1 MKYHAF
7 KVKSKKDGYEM
18 KSVKG
23 KILLGMVATIVIGML
38 VVGIVSIVLS
48 LQSSNSL
55 LKTAMQGTAEIAAGR
70 VQYEL
75 TSYIQIATAAG
86 QNQVL
91 GSDEFPLDEKEE
103 FINQLAT
110 NNNMTR
116 GNLLDLDGNSYF
128 DGNNYSDR
136 EYFQRAVAGE
146 SFVST
151 PTISKVTG
159 ELSILV
165 AAPVY
170 RDGDGRNDIVG
181 VVYFVP
187 EETFLNDI
195 MSSIHVSENS
205 SAFMMDKTGTTIADV
220 TMDTVATQNVEE
232 EAKTDSSMEQLAL
245 YSAEMR
251 EGKSGVGE
259 YTLGGTTKLFA
270 YAPVNNTDGW
280 SLGISVPKTDFMGAV
295 YRAAIIIGILIV
307 VLVLIGVF
315 VAIRTA
321 TSIGKPIQLCADRI
335 HKLSEGDLSSPVPE
349 IKTKDETGRLAQ
361 QTVIIVKNLQDLIGD
376 IGYLLGEMAR
386 GNFNVRSRDYNYYI
400 GDYEQ
405 LLLHMRNINK
415 ELSNTMAQI
424 NTASAQVSAGAEQ
437 VSSGAQSLAQGA
449 TEQASAVEE
458 LSATINDISTD
469 SQRTAQLALQAKTA
483 ADNAGEE
490 LQTSSEYIATL
501 GNAMSN
507 ISESSQ
513 EISKIISTIENIA
526 FQTNILALNA
536 AVEAARAG
544 TAGKGFAVVADEVRN
559 LAHKSDQAAKATKD
573 LIEKSIN
580 AVNEG
585 VDMMQKVSE
594 AVGSVM
600 ESAGVAVSGMDE
612 VADAVQR
619 ETDSIV
625 QITQGIDQISSV
637 VQTNSATAEES
648 AAASEELSG
657 QSEMLKNLIAG
668 FQLRQE

>member
-1 MKYHAF
+1 
-7 KVKSKKDGYEM
+7 M

-23 KILLGMVATIVIGML
+23 KILLGMVATIVIGM
-38 VVGIVSIVLS
+38 VVIGVVSIAMS
-48 LQSSNSL
+48 LRSSNSL
-55 LKTAMQGTAEIAAGR
+55 LQTAMQGTAEITASR
-70 VQYEL
+70 VEYEL
-75 TSYIQIATAAG
+75 RSYIQIASTAG
-86 QNQVL
+86 QSDVL
-91 GSDEFPLDEKEE
+91 SNPDVALTEKEAY
-103 FINQLAT
+103 INQMAQ
-110 NNNMTR
+110 NYNMTR
-116 GNLLDLDGNSYF
+116 GNLLDLQGNSYF

-136 EYFQRAVAGE
+136 EYFQRAKEGE

-151 PTISKVTG
+151 PTLSKVTG

-170 RDGDGRNDIVG
+170 QDGDTSKPIIG

-187 EETFLNDI
+187 QETFLNDI

-205 SAFMMDKTGTTIADV
+205 EAFMLDKDGVTIADI
-220 TMDTVATQNVEE
+220 TMDTIGVQNIEE
-232 EAKTDSSMEQLAL
+232 LAKTDSTWSELAV
-245 YSAEMR
+245 YAADMR
-251 EGKSGVGE
+251 AGNSGVGQ
-259 YTLGGTTKLFA
+259 YKATGAKKLIA

-280 SLGISVPKTDFMGAV
+280 SLAIESPVSDFMGTV
-295 YRAAIIIGILIV
+295 YISAIIIGVLIV
-307 VLVLIGVF
+307 IILLIGVAI
-315 VAIRTA
+315 AIRLA
-321 TSIGKPIQLCADRI
+321 TSIGRPIQLCAERI
-335 HKLSEGDLSSPVPE
+335 HKLSEGDLSSPVPQ
-349 IKTKDETGRLAQ
+349 INSKDETGRLAE
-361 QTVIIVKNLQDLIGD
+361 QTDRIVENLQNLIGD

-405 LLLHMRNINK
+405 LLRHVRGINK
-415 ELSNTMAQI
+415 QLSDTMAQI
-424 NTASAQVSAGAEQ
+424 NTASVQVSAGAEQ

-449 TEQASAVEE
+449 TEQASAVQE

-469 SQRTAQLALQAKTA
+469 SRRTAELAMQAKNA
-483 ADNAGEE
+483 ADNAGAE
-490 LQTSSEYIATL
+490 LQASSEYIATL

-544 TAGKGFAVVADEVRN
+544 AAGKGFAVVADEVRN

-573 LIEKSIN
+573 LIEKSID

-585 VDMMQKVSE
+585 VNMMQKVND

-657 QSEMLKNLIAG
+657 QSEMLKSLISS
-668 FQLRQE
+668 FQLRQD

>member
-1 MKYHAF
+1 
-7 KVKSKKDGYEM
+7 M

-23 KILLGMVATIVIGML
+23 KILLGMVATIVIGM
-38 VVGIVSIVLS
+38 VVIGVVSIAMS
-48 LQSSNSL
+48 LRSSNSL
-55 LKTAMQGTAEIAAGR
+55 LQTAMQGTAEITASR
-70 VQYEL
+70 VEYEL
-75 TSYIQIATAAG
+75 RSYIQIASTAG
-86 QNQVL
+86 QSDVL
-91 GSDEFPLDEKEE
+91 SNPDVALTEKEAY
-103 FINQLAT
+103 INQMAQ
-110 NNNMTR
+110 NYNMTR
-116 GNLLDLDGNSYF
+116 GNLLDLQGNSYF

-136 EYFQRAVAGE
+136 EYFQRAKEGE

-151 PTISKVTG
+151 PTLSKVTG

-170 RDGDGRNDIVG
+170 QDGDTSKPIIG

-187 EETFLNDI
+187 QETFLNDI

-205 SAFMMDKTGTTIADV
+205 EAFMLDKDGVTIADI
-220 TMDTVATQNVEE
+220 TMDTIGVQNIEE
-232 EAKTDSSMEQLAL
+232 LAKTDSTWSELAV
-245 YSAEMR
+245 YAADMR
-251 EGKSGVGE
+251 AGNSGVGQ
-259 YTLGGTTKLFA
+259 YKATGAKKLIA

-280 SLGISVPKTDFMGAV
+280 SLAIESPVSDFMGTV
-295 YRAAIIIGILIV
+295 YISAIIIGVLIV
-307 VLVLIGVF
+307 IILLIGVAI
-315 VAIRTA
+315 AIRLA
-321 TSIGKPIQLCADRI
+321 TSIGRPIQLCAERI
-335 HKLSEGDLSSPVPE
+335 HKLSEGDLSSPVPQ
-349 IKTKDETGRLAQ
+349 INSKDETGRLAE
-361 QTVIIVKNLQDLIGD
+361 QTDRIVENLQNLIGD

-405 LLLHMRNINK
+405 LLRHVRGINK
-415 ELSNTMAQI
+415 QLSDTMAQI
-424 NTASAQVSAGAEQ
+424 NTASVQVSAGAEQ

-449 TEQASAVEE
+449 TEQASAVQE

-469 SQRTAQLALQAKTA
+469 SQRTAELAMRAKNA
-483 ADNAGEE
+483 ADNAGAE
-490 LQTSSEYIATL
+490 LQASSEYIATL

-544 TAGKGFAVVADEVRN
+544 AAGKGFAVVADEVRN

-573 LIEKSIN
+573 LIEKSID

-585 VDMMQKVSE
+585 VNMMQKVND

-657 QSEMLKNLIAG
+657 QSEMLKSLISS
-668 FQLRQE
+668 FQLRQD

>member
-1 MKYHAF
+1 
-7 KVKSKKDGYEM
+7 M

-23 KILLGMVATIVIGML
+23 KILLGMVATIVIGM
-38 VVGIVSIVLS
+38 VVIGVVSIAMS
-48 LQSSNSL
+48 LRSSNSL
-55 LKTAMQGTAEIAAGR
+55 LQTAMQGTAEITASR
-70 VQYEL
+70 VEYEL
-75 TSYIQIATAAG
+75 RSYIQIASTAG
-86 QNQVL
+86 QSDVL
-91 GSDEFPLDEKEE
+91 SNPDVALTEKEAY
-103 FINQLAT
+103 INQMAQ
-110 NNNMTR
+110 NYNMTR
-116 GNLLDLDGNSYF
+116 GNLLDLQGNSYF

-136 EYFQRAVAGE
+136 EYFQRAKEGE

-151 PTISKVTG
+151 PTLSKVTG

-170 RDGDGRNDIVG
+170 QDGDTSKPIIG

-187 EETFLNDI
+187 QETFLNDI

-205 SAFMMDKTGTTIADV
+205 EAFMLDKDGVTIADI
-220 TMDTVATQNVEE
+220 TMDTIGVQNIEE
-232 EAKTDSSMEQLAL
+232 LAKTDSTWSELAV
-245 YSAEMR
+245 YAADMR
-251 EGKSGVGE
+251 AGNSGVGQ
-259 YTLGGTTKLFA
+259 YKATGAKKLIA

-280 SLGISVPKTDFMGAV
+280 SLAIESPVSDFMGTV
-295 YRAAIIIGILIV
+295 YISAIIIGVLIV
-307 VLVLIGVF
+307 IILLIGVAI
-315 VAIRTA
+315 AIRLA
-321 TSIGKPIQLCADRI
+321 TSIGRPIQLCAERI
-335 HKLSEGDLSSPVPE
+335 HKLSEGDLSSPVPQ
-349 IKTKDETGRLAQ
+349 INSKDETGRLAE
-361 QTVIIVKNLQDLIGD
+361 QTDRIVENLQNLIGD

-405 LLLHMRNINK
+405 LLRHVRGINK
-415 ELSNTMAQI
+415 QLSDTMAQI
-424 NTASAQVSAGAEQ
+424 NTASVQVSAGAEQ

-449 TEQASAVEE
+449 TEQASAVQE

-469 SQRTAQLALQAKTA
+469 SRRTAELAMQAKNA
-483 ADNAGEE
+483 ADNAGAE
-490 LQTSSEYIATL
+490 LQASSEYIATL

-544 TAGKGFAVVADEVRN
+544 AAGKGFAVVADEVRN

-573 LIEKSIN
+573 LIEKSID

-585 VDMMQKVSE
+585 VNMMQKVND

-657 QSEMLKNLIAG
+657 QSEMLKSLIG
-668 FQLRQE
+668 SFQLRQD

>member
-1 MKYHAF
+1 
-7 KVKSKKDGYEM
+7 M

-38 VVGIVSIVLS
+38 VIGIVSIAMS
-48 LQSSNSL
+48 LQSSNSML
-55 LKTAMQGTAEIAAGR
+55 QTAMEGTAEIAASR
-70 VQYEL
+70 VEYEL
-75 TSYIQIATAAG
+75 RSYIEIASTAG
-86 QNQVL
+86 QNDVL
-91 GSDEFPLDEKEE
+91 SNNDVSVAEKETY
-103 FINQLAT
+103 INKMAKEYNL
-110 NNNMTR
+110 TR
-116 GNLLDLDGNSYF
+116 GNLLDLQGNSYF

-136 EYFQRAVAGE
+136 EYFQRAKNGE
-146 SFVST
+146 SLVST
-151 PTISKVTG
+151 PTVSKVTG
-159 ELSILV
+159 KLSILV
-165 AAPVY
+165 VAPVY
-170 RDGDGRNDIVG
+170 QDGDSSKAIVG

-187 EETFLNDI
+187 QETFLNDI
-195 MSSIHVSENS
+195 MTSIHVSANS
-205 SAFMMDKTGTTIADV
+205 EAFMMDKTGTTIADI
-220 TMDTVATQNVEE
+220 TMDTVGNQNIEE
-232 EAKTDSSMEQLAL
+232 EAKSDSSLEQLAI
-245 YSAEMR
+245 YSADMR
-251 EGKSGVGE
+251 AGNSGVGM
-259 YTLGGTTKLFA
+259 YKISGTTKLFA
-270 YAPVNNTDGW
+270 YAPINNTDGW
-280 SLGISVPKTDFMGAV
+280 SLGVSAPESDFMGEV
-295 YRAAIIIGILIV
+295 YTASIITGILIV
-307 VLVLIGVF
+307 VAVLIGVF
-315 VAIRTA
+315 IALRLA
-321 TSIGKPIQLCADRI
+321 TSIGKPIQLCAERI
-335 HKLSEGDLSSPVPE
+335 RKLSEGDLSSPVPE
-349 IKTKDETGRLAQ
+349 IHSKDETGRLAE
-361 QTVIIVKNLQDLIGD
+361 QTASIVKNLQDLIGD

-386 GNFNVRSRDYNYYI
+386 GNFSVRSRDYTYYI

-405 LLLHMRNINK
+405 LLQHVRGINK
-415 ELSNTMAQI
+415 ELSNTLAQI
-424 NTASAQVSAGAEQ
+424 NTASVQVSAGAEQ

-449 TEQASAVEE
+449 TEQASAVQE
-458 LSATINDISTD
+458 LSATINDISSD

-483 ADNAGEE
+483 ADNTGTE
-490 LQTSSEYIATL
+490 LQASSEYIATL
-501 GNAMSN
+501 GTAMGH

-544 TAGKGFAVVADEVRN
+544 VAGKGFAVVADEVRN

-573 LIEKSIN
+573 LIEKSID

-594 AVGSVM
+594 AVGNVM
-600 ESAGVAVSGMDE
+600 ESASVAVSGMDE

-657 QSEMLKNLIAG
+657 QAEMLKSLIVG

>member
-1 MKYHAF
+1 
-7 KVKSKKDGYEM
+7 M

-38 VVGIVSIVLS
+38 VIGIVSIVMS
-48 LQSSNSL
+48 LQSSNSML
-55 LKTAMQGTAEIAAGR
+55 QTAMQGTAEIAASR
-70 VQYEL
+70 VEYEL
-75 TSYIQIATAAG
+75 RSYIEIASTAG
-86 QNQVL
+86 QSKMLSNNEV
-91 GSDEFPLDEKEE
+91 PAAEKETY
-103 FINQLAT
+103 INQLAK
-110 NNNMTR
+110 NYNMTR
-116 GNLLDLDGNSYF
+116 GNLLDLQGNSYF

-136 EYFQRAVAGE
+136 EYFQRAKNGE

-151 PTISKVTG
+151 PTVSKVTG

-170 RDGDGRNDIVG
+170 QDGDSSKPIIG

-187 EETFLNDI
+187 QKTFLNDI
-195 MSSIHVSENS
+195 MTSIHVSANS
-205 SAFMMDKTGTTIADV
+205 EAFMLDKTGVTIADI
-220 TMDTVATQNVEE
+220 TMDTVGTQNIEE
-232 EAKTDSSMEQLAL
+232 EAKTDPSLEQLAI
-245 YSAEMR
+245 YAADMR
-251 EGKSGVGE
+251 AGNIGVGE
-259 YTLGGTTKLFA
+259 YKLNGTTKLLA
-270 YAPVNNTDGW
+270 YAPIDNTDGW
-280 SLGISVPKTDFMGAV
+280 SLGVAAPETDFMGAI
-295 YRAAIIIGILIV
+295 YTSAIIMGILIV
-307 VLVLIGVF
+307 VIVLIGIF
-315 VAIRTA
+315 IAIRLA
-321 TSIGKPIQLCADRI
+321 TSIGKPIQLCAERI
-335 HKLSEGDLSSPVPE
+335 HKLSEGDLSSPIPV
-349 IKTKDETGRLAQ
+349 INTKDETGRLAE
-361 QTVIIVKNLQDLIGD
+361 QTASIVQNLQNLIGD
-376 IGYLLGEMAR
+376 IGYVLGEMAG

-400 GDYEQ
+400 GDYEK
-405 LLLHMRNINK
+405 LLQHMRGINI
-415 ELSNTMAQI
+415 ELSKTMSQI

-449 TEQASAVEE
+449 TEQASAVQE

-469 SQRTAQLALQAKTA
+469 SQRTAKLALQAKNA
-483 ADNAGEE
+483 ADNAGAE
-490 LQTSSEYIATL
+490 LQASSEYIATL

-544 TAGKGFAVVADEVRN
+544 AAGKGFAVVADEVRN

-573 LIEKSIN
+573 LIEKSIG

-585 VDMMQKVSE
+585 VNMMQKVSE

-600 ESAGVAVSGMDE
+600 ESASVAVSGMDE

-657 QSEMLKNLIAG
+657 QSEMLKSLISG
-668 FQLRQE
+668 FKVRQD

>member
-1 MKYHAF
+1 
-7 KVKSKKDGYEM
+7 M

-38 VVGIVSIVLS
+38 VIGIVSIVMS
-48 LQSSNSL
+48 LQSSNSML
-55 LKTAMQGTAEIAAGR
+55 QTAMQGTAEIAASR
-70 VQYEL
+70 VEYEL
-75 TSYIQIATAAG
+75 RSYIEIASTAG
-86 QNQVL
+86 QSDTLSSEDVSVADKEAYVNQMA
-91 GSDEFPLDEKEE
+91 K
-103 FINQLAT
+103 NY
-110 NNNMTR
+110 NMTR
-116 GNLLDLDGNSYF
+116 GNLLDLQGNSYF

-136 EYFQRAVAGE
+136 EYFQRAKNGE

-151 PTISKVTG
+151 PTVSKVTG

-170 RDGDGRNDIVG
+170 QDGDSSKPIIG

-187 EETFLNDI
+187 QETFLNDI
-195 MSSIHVSENS
+195 MTSIHVSANS
-205 SAFMMDKTGTTIADV
+205 EAFMLDKTGVTIADI
-220 TMDTVATQNVEE
+220 TMDTVGNQNIEE
-232 EAKTDSSMEQLAL
+232 EAKTDPSLEQLAV
-245 YSAEMR
+245 YAADMR
-251 EGKSGVGE
+251 AGNSGVGE
-259 YTLGGTTKLFA
+259 YKLNGTTKLLA
-270 YAPVNNTDGW
+270 YAPIDNTDGW
-280 SLGISVPKTDFMGAV
+280 SLGVAAPETDFMGAV
-295 YRAAIIIGILIV
+295 YTAAIIIGILIV
-307 VLVLIGVF
+307 VIVLIGIF
-315 VAIRTA
+315 IAIRLA
-321 TSIGKPIQLCADRI
+321 TSIGKPIQLCAARI
-335 HKLSEGDLSSPVPE
+335 HKLSEGDLSSPVPV
-349 IKTKDETGRLAQ
+349 IHSKDETGKLAE
-361 QTVIIVKNLQDLIGD
+361 QTASIVQNLQNLIGD
-376 IGYLLGEMAR
+376 IGYVLGEMAG

-400 GDYEQ
+400 GDYEK
-405 LLLHMRNINK
+405 LLQHMRGINI
-415 ELSNTMAQI
+415 ELSKTMAQI

-449 TEQASAVEE
+449 TEQASAVQE

-469 SQRTAQLALQAKTA
+469 SQRTAKLALQAKNA
-483 ADNAGEE
+483 ADNAGAE
-490 LQTSSEYIATL
+490 LQASSEYIATL

-544 TAGKGFAVVADEVRN
+544 AAGKGFAVVADEVRN

-573 LIEKSIN
+573 LIEKSIG

-585 VDMMQKVSE
+585 VNMMQKVSE

-600 ESAGVAVSGMDE
+600 ESASVAVSGMDE

-657 QSEMLKNLIAG
+657 QSEMLKSLISG
-668 FQLRQE
+668 FKVRQD

>member
-1 MKYHAF
+1 
-7 KVKSKKDGYEM
+7 M

-55 LKTAMQGTAEIAAGR
+55 LKTAMQGTADIAAGR

-91 GSDEFPLDEKEE
+91 GSDEVPLDEKEE
-103 FINQLAT
+103 YINQLAT

-151 PTISKVTG
+151 PTLSKVTG

-195 MSSIHVSENS
+195 MTSIHVSENS
-205 SAFMMDKTGTTIADV
+205 EAFMIDKDGMTIADV
-220 TMDTVATQNVEE
+220 TLETVGVRNIEQEANADASLKDLATYM
-232 EAKTDSSMEQLAL
+232 AD
-245 YSAEMR
+245 MR
-251 EGKSGVGE
+251 AGNSGVGQ
-259 YTLGGTTKLFA
+259 YTINGTTKLIA

-280 SLGISVPKTDFMGAV
+280 SVGIVVLESDFMGAV
-295 YRAAIIIGILIV
+295 YTSAIIIGILIV
-307 VLVLIGVF
+307 VVVLIGVAIAIRLA
-315 VAIRTA
+315 VAIGR
-321 TSIGKPIQLCADRI
+321 PIQLCADRI

-386 GNFNVRSRDYNYYI
+386 GNFTVRSRDYNYYI

-594 AVGSVM
+594 AVDSVM

>member
-1 MKYHAF
+1 
-7 KVKSKKDGYEM
+7 M

-23 KILLGMVATIVIGML
+23 KIMLGMIITVVLGML
-38 VVGIVSIVLS
+38 LVGSVSIALS
-48 LQSSNSL
+48 LRSSKSML
-55 LKTAMQGTAEIAAGR
+55 QTAMEGTAEIAAGR
-70 VQYEL
+70 VEYEL
-75 TSYIQIATAAG
+75 LSYIEVASLAG
-86 QNQVL
+86 QSEIL
-91 GSDEFPLDEKEE
+91 SREDATLEEKEAY
-103 FINQLAT
+103 IDQLAK

-116 GNLLDLDGNSYF
+116 GNLLDMQGNSYF

-136 EYFQRAVAGE
+136 EYFLRAKAGE

-151 PTISKVTG
+151 PTVSKVTG
-159 ELSILV
+159 EHSILV

-170 RDGDGRNDIVG
+170 QDGDSTKPIVG

-187 EETFLNDI
+187 VETFLNDI

-205 SAFMMDKTGTTIADV
+205 EAFMIDKTGTTIADI
-220 TMDTVATQNVEE
+220 TMDTVSTQNIEQ
-232 EAKTDSSMEQLAL
+232 EAQADPSLAQLAI
-245 YSAEMR
+245 YVAEMR
-251 EGKSGVGE
+251 AGNSGVGQ
-259 YTLGGTTKLFA
+259 YTINGTTKLLA

-280 SLGISVPKTDFMGAV
+280 SIGVATPEDDFMGAV
-295 YRAAIIIGILIV
+295 YTAAIIIGILIV
-307 VLVLIGVF
+307 VVVLIGIF
-315 VAIRTA
+315 ISIRLAVA
-321 TSIGKPIQLCADRI
+321 IGKPIQQCADRI
-335 HKLSEGDLSSPVPE
+335 HLLSEGDLSSPVPE
-349 IKTKDETGRLAQ
+349 INTKDETRKLAD
-361 QTVIIVKNLQDLIGD
+361 QTRQIVENLQDLIGD
-376 IGYLLGEMAR
+376 MVFQLEEMSS
-386 GNFNVRSRDYNYYI
+386 GNLNVHSKSREFYV
-400 GDYEQ
+400 GDYEM
-405 LLLHMRNINK
+405 LYTYMDKISH

-469 SQRTAQLALQAKTA
+469 SQRTAELAKQAKEA
-483 ADNAGEE
+483 ADNAGAE
-490 LQTSSEYIATL
+490 LTASSEHIATL

-544 TAGKGFAVVADEVRN
+544 AAGKGFAVVADEVRN

-573 LIEKSIN
+573 LIEKSIG

-585 VDMMQKVSE
+585 VSMMQKVSE

-600 ESAGVAVSGMDE
+600 ESAGVAVTGMDE

-657 QSEMLKNLIAG
+657 QSEMLKSLIAG
-668 FQLRQE
+668 FQLRQD

>member
-1 MKYHAF
+1 
-7 KVKSKKDGYEM
+7 M

-23 KILLGMVATIVIGML
+23 KILLGMVATIVIGM
-38 VVGIVSIVLS
+38 VVIGVVSIAMS
-48 LQSSNSL
+48 LRSSNSL
-55 LKTAMQGTAEIAAGR
+55 LQTAMQGTAEITASR
-70 VQYEL
+70 VEYEL
-75 TSYIQIATAAG
+75 RSYIQIASTAG
-86 QNQVL
+86 QSDVL
-91 GSDEFPLDEKEE
+91 SNPDVALTEKEAY
-103 FINQLAT
+103 INQMAQ
-110 NNNMTR
+110 NYNMTR
-116 GNLLDLDGNSYF
+116 GNLLDLQGNSYF

-136 EYFQRAVAGE
+136 EYFQRAKEGE

-151 PTISKVTG
+151 PTLSKVTG

-170 RDGDGRNDIVG
+170 QDGDTSKPIIG

-187 EETFLNDI
+187 QETFLNDI

-205 SAFMMDKTGTTIADV
+205 EAFMLDKDGVTIADI
-220 TMDTVATQNVEE
+220 TMDTIGVQNIEE
-232 EAKTDSSMEQLAL
+232 LAKTDSTWSELAV
-245 YSAEMR
+245 YAADMR
-251 EGKSGVGE
+251 AGNSGVGQ
-259 YTLGGTTKLFA
+259 YKATGAKKLIA

-280 SLGISVPKTDFMGAV
+280 SLAIESPVSDFMGTV
-295 YRAAIIIGILIV
+295 YISAIIIGVLIV
-307 VLVLIGVF
+307 IILLIGVAI
-315 VAIRTA
+315 AIRLA
-321 TSIGKPIQLCADRI
+321 TSIGRPIQLCAERI
-335 HKLSEGDLSSPVPE
+335 HKLSEGDLSSPVPQ
-349 IKTKDETGRLAQ
+349 INSKDETGRLAEQ
-361 QTVIIVKNLQDLIGD
+361 PDRIVENLQNLIGD

-400 GDYEQ
+400 GDYEK
-405 LLLHMRNINK
+405 LLRHVRGINK
-415 ELSNTMAQI
+415 QLSDTMAQI
-424 NTASAQVSAGAEQ
+424 NTASVQVSAGAEQ

-449 TEQASAVEE
+449 TEQASAVQE

-469 SQRTAQLALQAKTA
+469 SRRTAELAMQAKNA
-483 ADNAGEE
+483 ADNAGAE
-490 LQTSSEYIATL
+490 LQASSEYIATL

-544 TAGKGFAVVADEVRN
+544 AAGKGFAVVADEVRN

-573 LIEKSIN
+573 LIEKSID

-585 VDMMQKVSE
+585 VNMMQKVND

-657 QSEMLKNLIAG
+657 QSEMLKSLIG
-668 FQLRQE
+668 SFQLRQD

>member
-1 MKYHAF
+1 
-7 KVKSKKDGYEM
+7 M

-48 LQSSNSL
+48 LQSSNSM

-128 DGNNYSDR
+128 DGNNYADR

-205 SAFMMDKTGTTIADV
+205 EAFMLDKHGVTIADI
-220 TMDTVATQNVEE
+220 TMDTIGVQNIEE
-232 EAKTDSSMEQLAL
+232 LAKTDSTLSELAV
-245 YSAEMR
+245 YAADMR
-251 EGKSGVGE
+251 AGNSGVGQ
-259 YTLGGTTKLFA
+259 YKAATGAKKLIA

-280 SLGISVPKTDFMGAV
+280 SLAIASPVSDFMGAV

-307 VLVLIGVF
+307 VVVLIGVF
-315 VAIRTA
+315 VAIRMA
-321 TSIGKPIQLCADRI
+321 TSIGRPIQLCADRI

-349 IKTKDETGRLAQ
+349 IKTKDEAGRLAQ

-386 GNFNVRSRDYNYYI
+386 GNFNVRSRDYNYYV

-405 LLLHMRNINK
+405 LLLHMRHINK
-415 ELSNTMAQI
+415 ELSNTLAQI

-458 LSATINDISTD
+458 LSATINDISMD
-469 SQRTAQLALQAKTA
+469 SQKTAKLALQSKEA
-483 ADNAGEE
+483 ADHAGAE
-490 LQTSSEYIATL
+490 LTASNEYIATL
-501 GNAMSN
+501 GNAMNN
-507 ISESSQ
+507 ISDSSQ
-513 EISKIISTIENIA
+513 EISKIIATIENIA

-544 TAGKGFAVVADEVRN
+544 AAGKGFAVVADEVRN

-580 AVNEG
+580 AVNDG
-585 VDMMQKVSE
+585 VNMMQKVSD
-594 AVGSVM
+594 AVASVM
-600 ESAGVAVSGMDE
+600 EAASVAVSGMDE

-619 ETDSIV
+619 ETESIV

-657 QSEMLKNLIAG
+657 QSEMLKSLIGG
-668 FQLRQE
+668 FQLRQD

>member
-1 MKYHAF
+1 
-7 KVKSKKDGYEM
+7 M

-23 KILLGMVATIVIGML
+23 KILLGMVVTIVIGM
-38 VVGIVSIVLS
+38 VVIGVVSIAMS
-48 LQSSNSL
+48 LRSSNSL
-55 LKTAMQGTAEIAAGR
+55 LQTAMQGTAEITASR
-70 VQYEL
+70 VEYEL
-75 TSYIQIATAAG
+75 RSYIEIASTAG
-86 QNQVL
+86 QSDVL
-91 GSDEFPLDEKEE
+91 SNPDVALTEKEAY
-103 FINQLAT
+103 INQMAQ
-110 NNNMTR
+110 NYNMTR
-116 GNLLDLDGNSYF
+116 GNLLDLQGNSYF

-136 EYFQRAVAGE
+136 EYFQRAKEGE

-151 PTISKVTG
+151 PTLSKVTG

-170 RDGDGRNDIVG
+170 QDGDTSKPIIG

-187 EETFLNDI
+187 QETFLNDI

-205 SAFMMDKTGTTIADV
+205 EAFMLDKDGVTIADI
-220 TMDTVATQNVEE
+220 TMDTIGVQNIEE
-232 EAKTDSSMEQLAL
+232 LAKTDSTWSELSVYA
-245 YSAEMR
+245 ADMR
-251 EGKSGVGE
+251 AGNSGVGQ
-259 YTLGGTTKLFA
+259 YKATGAKKLIA

-280 SLGISVPKTDFMGAV
+280 SLAIASPVSDFMGTV
-295 YRAAIIIGILIV
+295 YISAIIIGVLIV
-307 VLVLIGVF
+307 IILLIGVAI
-315 VAIRTA
+315 AIRLA
-321 TSIGKPIQLCADRI
+321 TSIGRPIQLCAERI
-335 HKLSEGDLSSPVPE
+335 HKLSEGDLSSPVPQ
-349 IKTKDETGRLAQ
+349 INSQDETGRLAE
-361 QTVIIVKNLQDLIGD
+361 QTGRIVENLQNLIGD

-405 LLLHMRNINK
+405 LLRHVRGINK
-415 ELSNTMAQI
+415 QLSDTMAQI
-424 NTASAQVSAGAEQ
+424 NTAFVQVSAGAEQ

-449 TEQASAVEE
+449 TEQASAVQE

-469 SQRTAQLALQAKTA
+469 SQRTAELAMQAKNA
-483 ADNAGEE
+483 ADNAGAE
-490 LQTSSEYIATL
+490 LQASSEYIATL

-544 TAGKGFAVVADEVRN
+544 AAGKGFAVVADEVRN

-573 LIEKSIN
+573 LIEKSID

-585 VDMMQKVSE
+585 VNMMQKVND

-657 QSEMLKNLIAG
+657 QSEMLKSLISS
-668 FQLRQE
+668 FQLRQD

>member
-1 MKYHAF
+1 
-7 KVKSKKDGYEM
+7 M

-38 VVGIVSIVLS
+38 TIGIVSIAMS
-48 LQSSNSL
+48 LQSSNSML
-55 LKTAMQGTAEIAAGR
+55 QTAIEGTAEIAASR
-70 VQYEL
+70 VEYEL
-75 TSYIQIATAAG
+75 RSFIEIASTAG
-86 QNQVL
+86 QNDVL
-91 GSDEFPLDEKEE
+91 SKNDVSVAEKETY
-103 FINQLAT
+103 INKMAKEY
-110 NNNMTR
+110 NMTR
-116 GNLLDLDGNSYF
+116 GNLLDLQGNSYF

-136 EYFQRAVAGE
+136 EYFQRAKNGE
-146 SFVST
+146 SLVST
-151 PTISKVTG
+151 PTVSKVTG
-159 ELSILV
+159 KLSILV

-170 RDGDGRNDIVG
+170 QDGDSSKPIVG

-187 EETFLNDI
+187 QETFLNDI
-195 MSSIHVSENS
+195 MTSVHVSANS
-205 SAFMMDKTGTTIADV
+205 EAFMMDKTGTTIADI
-220 TMDTVATQNVEE
+220 TMDTVGNQNIEE
-232 EAKTDSSMEQLAL
+232 EAKSDPSLEQLAI
-245 YSAEMR
+245 YSADMR
-251 EGKSGVGE
+251 AGNNGVGM
-259 YTLGGTTKLFA
+259 YKISGTTKLFA

-280 SLGISVPKTDFMGAV
+280 SLGITAPETDFMGVVHTAS
-295 YRAAIIIGILIV
+295 IIIGILIV
-307 VLVLIGVF
+307 VVVLIGVF
-315 VAIRTA
+315 IAIRLA
-321 TSIGKPIQLCADRI
+321 TSIGKPIQLCVERI
-335 HKLSEGDLSSPVPE
+335 RKLSEGDLSSPVPE
-349 IKTKDETGRLAQ
+349 IHSKDETGRLAE
-361 QTVIIVKNLQDLIGD
+361 QTANIVKNLQDLIGD

-405 LLLHMRNINK
+405 LLQHVRGINK
-415 ELSNTMAQI
+415 ELSNTLAQI
-424 NTASAQVSAGAEQ
+424 NTASVQVSAGAEQ

-449 TEQASAVEE
+449 TEQASAVQE
-458 LSATINDISTD
+458 LSATINDISSD

-483 ADNAGEE
+483 ADNTGAE
-490 LQTSSEYIATL
+490 LHASSEYIATL
-501 GNAMSN
+501 GTAMGN

-544 TAGKGFAVVADEVRN
+544 AAGKGFAVVADEVRN

-573 LIEKSIN
+573 LIEKSID

-585 VDMMQKVSE
+585 VNMMQKVNE
-594 AVGSVM
+594 VVGSVM
-600 ESAGVAVSGMDE
+600 ESASVAVSGMDE

-657 QSEMLKNLIAG
+657 QSEMLKSLIGG
-668 FQLRQE
+668 FQLQQE

>member
-1 MKYHAF
+1 
-7 KVKSKKDGYEM
+7 M

-23 KILLGMVATIVIGML
+23 KILLGMVATIVIGMV
-38 VVGIVSIVLS
+38 VVGIVSIAMNLRS
-48 LQSSNSL
+48 SHSILQS
-55 LKTAMQGTAEIAAGR
+55 AMQGTAEIAAAR
-70 VQYEL
+70 VEYEL
-75 TSYIQIATAAG
+75 RSYIEIASTAG
-86 QNQVL
+86 Q
-91 GSDEFPLDEKEE
+91 SDILTNDNVSVEEKEAY
-103 FINQLAT
+103 INQMAT
-110 NNNMTR
+110 NYNMTR
-116 GNLLDLDGNSYF
+116 GNLLDMQGNSYF

-136 EYFQRAVAGE
+136 EYFQKAKSGE

-151 PTISKVTG
+151 PTLSKVTG

-170 RDGDGRNDIVG
+170 QDGDSTKPIVG

-195 MSSIHVSENS
+195 MTSIHVSENS
-205 SAFMMDKTGTTIADV
+205 EAFMIDKDGMTIADV
-220 TMDTVATQNVEE
+220 TLETVGVRNIEQ
-232 EAKTDSSMEQLAL
+232 EANADASLKELAA
-245 YSAEMR
+245 YMADMR
-251 EGKSGVGE
+251 AGNSGVGQ
-259 YTLGGTTKLFA
+259 YSINGATKLLA

-280 SLGISVPKTDFMGAV
+280 SIGVVVQESDFMGAV
-295 YRAAIIIGILIV
+295 YTAAIIIGILIV
-307 VLVLIGVF
+307 IVVLVGVF
-315 VAIRTA
+315 VAIRMA
-321 TSIGKPIQLCADRI
+321 TSIGTPIQLCAERI
-335 HKLSEGDLSSPVPE
+335 HQLSEGDLSSPVPE
-349 IKTKDETGRLAQ
+349 IHSKDETGRLAE
-361 QTVIIVKNLQDLIGD
+361 QTATIVQNLQDLIGD

-405 LLLHMRNINK
+405 LLLHVRGINK
-415 ELSNTMAQI
+415 ELSDTLSQI

-449 TEQASAVEE
+449 TEQASAVQE

-490 LQTSSEYIATL
+490 LQASSEYIATL

-544 TAGKGFAVVADEVRN
+544 AAGKGFAVVADEVRN

-573 LIEKSIN
+573 LIEKSIS
-580 AVNEG
+580 AVNDG
-585 VDMMQKVSE
+585 VEMMQKVSE

-600 ESAGVAVSGMDE
+600 DSAGVAVSGMDE
-612 VADAVQR
+612 VAEAIQR

-657 QSEMLKNLIAG
+657 QSEMLKSLIGG
-668 FQLRQE
+668 FTLRQD

>member
-1 MKYHAF
+1 
-7 KVKSKKDGYEM
+7 M

-23 KILLGMVATIVIGML
+23 KILLGMAATIVIGM
-38 VVGIVSIVLS
+38 VVIGVVSIAMNLR
-48 LQSSNSL
+48 SSNSML
-55 LKTAMQGTAEIAAGR
+55 QTAMQGTAEITASR
-70 VQYEL
+70 VEYEL
-75 TSYIQIATAAG
+75 RSYIEIASTAG
-86 QNQVL
+86 QSEVL
-91 GSDEFPLDEKEE
+91 SNPDVALTEKEAY
-103 FINQLAT
+103 INQMAQ
-110 NNNMTR
+110 NFYMTR
-116 GNLLDLDGNSYF
+116 GNLLDLQGNSYF

-136 EYFQRAVAGE
+136 EYFQRAKEGE

-151 PTISKVTG
+151 PTLSKVTG
-159 ELSILV
+159 ELSILI

-170 RDGDGRNDIVG
+170 QDGDTSKPIIG

-187 EETFLNDI
+187 QETFLNDI

-205 SAFMMDKTGTTIADV
+205 EAFMLDKNGITIADV
-220 TMDTVATQNVEE
+220 TMDTIGVQNIEE
-232 EAKTDSSMEQLAL
+232 LAKTDSSWSELAV
-245 YSAEMR
+245 YAADMR
-251 EGKSGVGE
+251 AGNSGVGE
-259 YTLGGTTKLFA
+259 YKASGAKKLLA
-270 YAPVNNTDGW
+270 YAPINNTDGW
-280 SLGISVPKTDFMGAV
+280 SLAIASPVSDFMGTV
-295 YRAAIIIGILIV
+295 YISAIIIGVLIV
-307 VLVLIGVF
+307 IILLIGVAI
-315 VAIRTA
+315 AIRLA
-321 TSIGKPIQLCADRI
+321 TSIGRPIQLCAERI
-335 HKLSEGDLSSPVPE
+335 HKLSEGDLSSPVPQ
-349 IKTKDETGRLAQ
+349 INSKDETGRLAE
-361 QTVIIVKNLQDLIGD
+361 QTDRIVENLQNLIGD
-376 IGYLLGEMAR
+376 IGYVLGEMAR

-405 LLLHMRNINK
+405 LLLHVRGINK
-415 ELSNTMAQI
+415 QLSDTLAQI
-424 NTASAQVSAGAEQ
+424 NTASVQVSAGAEQ
-437 VSSGAQSLAQGA
+437 VSSGAQSFAQGA
-449 TEQASAVEE
+449 TEQASAVQE
-458 LSATINDISTD
+458 LSATINDISAD
-469 SQRTAQLALQAKTA
+469 SQRTAELALQAKNA
-483 ADNAGEE
+483 ADNAGAE
-490 LQTSSEYIATL
+490 LQASSEHIATL

-544 TAGKGFAVVADEVRN
+544 AAGKGFAVVADEVRN

-573 LIEKSIN
+573 LIEKSID

-585 VDMMQKVSE
+585 VNMMQKVND

-657 QSEMLKNLIAG
+657 QSEMLKSLISS
-668 FQLRQE
+668 FQLRQD

>member
-1 MKYHAF
+1 
-7 KVKSKKDGYEM
+7 M

-23 KILLGMVATIVIGML
+23 KILLGMVVTIVIGM
-38 VVGIVSIVLS
+38 VVIGVVSIAMS
-48 LQSSNSL
+48 LRSSNSL
-55 LKTAMQGTAEIAAGR
+55 LQTAMQGTAEITASR
-70 VQYEL
+70 VEYEL
-75 TSYIQIATAAG
+75 RSYIEIASTAG
-86 QNQVL
+86 QSDVL
-91 GSDEFPLDEKEE
+91 SNPDVALTEKEAY
-103 FINQLAT
+103 INQMAQ
-110 NNNMTR
+110 NYNMTR
-116 GNLLDLDGNSYF
+116 GNLLDLQGNSYF

-136 EYFQRAVAGE
+136 EYFQRAKEGE

-151 PTISKVTG
+151 PTLSKVTG

-170 RDGDGRNDIVG
+170 QDGDTSKPIIG

-187 EETFLNDI
+187 QETFLNDI

-205 SAFMMDKTGTTIADV
+205 EAFMLDKDGVTIADI
-220 TMDTVATQNVEE
+220 TMDTIGVQNIEE
-232 EAKTDSSMEQLAL
+232 LAKTDSTWSELAV
-245 YSAEMR
+245 YAADMR
-251 EGKSGVGE
+251 AGNSGVGQ
-259 YTLGGTTKLFA
+259 YKATGAKKLIA

-280 SLGISVPKTDFMGAV
+280 SLAIASPVSDFMGTV
-295 YRAAIIIGILIV
+295 YVSAIIIGILIV
-307 VLVLIGVF
+307 IILLIGV
-315 VAIRTA
+315 VIAIRLA
-321 TSIGKPIQLCADRI
+321 TSIGKPIQLCAERI
-335 HKLSEGDLSSPVPE
+335 HKLSEGDLSSPVPQ
-349 IKTKDETGRLAQ
+349 INSQDETGRLAE
-361 QTVIIVKNLQDLIGD
+361 QTGRIVENLQNLIGD
-376 IGYLLGEMAR
+376 IGYLLDEMAR

-405 LLLHMRNINK
+405 LLRHVRGINK
-415 ELSNTMAQI
+415 QLSDTMAQI
-424 NTASAQVSAGAEQ
+424 NTASVQVSAGAEQ

-449 TEQASAVEE
+449 TEQASAVQE

-469 SQRTAQLALQAKTA
+469 SRRTAELAMQAKNAADHAGAELQA
-483 ADNAGEE
+483 
-490 LQTSSEYIATL
+490 SSEYIATL

-544 TAGKGFAVVADEVRN
+544 AAGKGFAVVADEVRN

-573 LIEKSIN
+573 LIEKSID

-585 VDMMQKVSE
+585 VNMMQKVND

-657 QSEMLKNLIAG
+657 QSEMLKSLISS
-668 FQLRQE
+668 FQLRQD

>member
-1 MKYHAF
+1 
-7 KVKSKKDGYEM
+7 M

-38 VVGIVSIVLS
+38 VIGIVSIAMS
-48 LQSSNSL
+48 LQSSNSML
-55 LKTAMQGTAEIAAGR
+55 QTAMQGTAEIAASR
-70 VQYEL
+70 VEYEL
-75 TSYIQIATAAG
+75 VSYTEIATAAG

-91 GSDEFPLDEKEE
+91 GSDAIPLDEKKEY
-103 FINQLAT
+103 INQLAT

-116 GNLLDLDGNSYF
+116 GNLLDLQGNSYF
-128 DGNNYSDR
+128 DGNNYADR
-136 EYFQRAVAGE
+136 EYFQRAKNGE

-170 RDGDGRNDIVG
+170 RDGDGRKDIIG

-187 EETFLNDI
+187 EETLLNDI
-195 MSSIHVSENS
+195 MTSIHVSANS
-205 SAFMMDKTGTTIADV
+205 EAFMLDKTGTTIADI
-220 TMDTVATQNVEE
+220 TMDTVGNQNIEE
-232 EAKTDSSMEQLAL
+232 EAKSDSSLEQLTIYA
-245 YSAEMR
+245 ADMR
-251 EGKSGVGE
+251 AGNSGVGE
-259 YTLGGTTKLFA
+259 YKLNGTTMLLA
-270 YAPVNNTDGW
+270 YAPINNTDGW
-280 SLGISVPKTDFMGAV
+280 SLGVAAPETDFTGAV
-295 YRAAIIIGILIV
+295 DTAAIIIGILIV
-307 VLVLIGVF
+307 VVVLIGVF
-315 VAIRTA
+315 IAIRLA
-321 TSIGKPIQLCADRI
+321 TSIGKPIQMCVERI

-349 IKTKDETGRLAQ
+349 IHSKDETGRLAE
-361 QTVIIVKNLQDLIGD
+361 QTASIVKNLQDLIGD

-405 LLLHMRNINK
+405 LLQHVRGINK
-415 ELSNTMAQI
+415 GLSNTLAQI
-424 NTASAQVSAGAEQ
+424 NTASVQVSAGAEQ

-449 TEQASAVEE
+449 TEQASAVQE
-458 LSATINDISTD
+458 LSATINDISSD
-469 SQRTAQLALQAKTA
+469 SQRTAQLALQAKSA
-483 ADNAGEE
+483 ADNAGAE
-490 LQTSSEYIATL
+490 LQAGSEYIATL
-501 GNAMSN
+501 GTAMGN

-544 TAGKGFAVVADEVRN
+544 AAGKGFAVVADEVRN

-573 LIEKSIN
+573 LIEKSID

-585 VDMMQKVSE
+585 VNMMQKVSE
-594 AVGSVM
+594 AVGNVM
-600 ESAGVAVSGMDE
+600 ESASVAVSGMDE

-657 QSEMLKNLIAG
+657 QSEMLKSLIGG

>member
-1 MKYHAF
+1 
-7 KVKSKKDGYEM
+7 M

-23 KILLGMVATIVIGML
+23 KILLGMIATIVIGML
-38 VVGIVSIVLS
+38 AIGIVSITMNM
-48 LQSSNSL
+48 QSSNSML
-55 LKTAMQGTAEIAAGR
+55 QTAMEGTAETAASR
-70 VQYEL
+70 VEYEL
-75 TSYIQIATAAG
+75 RSFIEIASTAG
-86 QNQVL
+86 QNNVL
-91 GSDEFPLDEKEE
+91 SNNDVSVAEKETY
-103 FINQLAT
+103 INKVAKEYNL
-110 NNNMTR
+110 TR
-116 GNLLDLDGNSYF
+116 GNLLDLQGNSYF

-136 EYFQRAVAGE
+136 EYFQRAKNGE
-146 SFVST
+146 SLVST
-151 PTISKVTG
+151 PTVSKVTG
-159 ELSILV
+159 KLSILV

-170 RDGDGRNDIVG
+170 QDGDSSKPIVG

-195 MSSIHVSENS
+195 MTSIHVSANS
-205 SAFMMDKTGTTIADV
+205 EAFMMDKTGTTIADL
-220 TMDTVATQNVEE
+220 TMDTVGNQNIEE
-232 EAKTDSSMEQLAL
+232 EAKSDPSLEQLAI
-245 YSAEMR
+245 YSADMR
-251 EGKSGVGE
+251 AGNSGVG
-259 YTLGGTTKLFA
+259 
-270 YAPVNNTDGW
+270 
-280 SLGISVPKTDFMGAV
+280 
-295 YRAAIIIGILIV
+295 IIAILIV
-307 VLVLIGVF
+307 VVVLISVF
-315 VAIRTA
+315 IALRLA
-321 TSIGKPIQLCADRI
+321 TSIGKPIQLCVERI
-335 HKLSEGDLSSPVPE
+335 RKLSEGDLSSPVPE
-349 IKTKDETGRLAQ
+349 IHSKDETGRLAE
-361 QTVIIVKNLQDLIGD
+361 QTASIVKNLQDLIGD

-386 GNFNVRSRDYNYYI
+386 GNFSVRSRDYTYYI

-405 LLLHMRNINK
+405 LLQHVRGINK
-415 ELSNTMAQI
+415 ELSNTLAQI
-424 NTASAQVSAGAEQ
+424 NTASVQVSAGAEQ

-449 TEQASAVEE
+449 TEQASAVQE
-458 LSATINDISTD
+458 LSATINDISSD

-483 ADNAGEE
+483 ADNTGTE
-490 LQTSSEYIATL
+490 LQASSEYIATL
-501 GNAMSN
+501 GTAMGH

-544 TAGKGFAVVADEVRN
+544 VAGKGFAVVADEVRN

-573 LIEKSIN
+573 LIEKSID

-600 ESAGVAVSGMDE
+600 ESASVAVSGMDE

-657 QSEMLKNLIAG
+657 QAEMLKSLIVG

>member
-1 MKYHAF
+1 
-7 KVKSKKDGYEM
+7 M

-38 VVGIVSIVLS
+38 VIGIVSIVMS
-48 LQSSNSL
+48 LQSSNSML
-55 LKTAMQGTAEIAAGR
+55 QTAMQGTAENAASR
-70 VQYEL
+70 VEYEL
-75 TSYIQIATAAG
+75 RSYIEIASTAG
-86 QNQVL
+86 QSDTLSSEDVSVADKEAYVNQMA
-91 GSDEFPLDEKEE
+91 K
-103 FINQLAT
+103 NY
-110 NNNMTR
+110 NMTR
-116 GNLLDLDGNSYF
+116 GNLLDLQGNSYF

-136 EYFQRAVAGE
+136 EYFQRAKNGE

-151 PTISKVTG
+151 PTVSKVTG

-170 RDGDGRNDIVG
+170 QDGDSSKPIIG

-187 EETFLNDI
+187 QETFLNDI
-195 MSSIHVSENS
+195 MTSIHVSANS
-205 SAFMMDKTGTTIADV
+205 EAFMLDKTGITIADI
-220 TMDTVATQNVEE
+220 TMDTVGNQNIEE
-232 EAKTDSSMEQLAL
+232 EAKTDPSLEQLAV
-245 YSAEMR
+245 YSADMR
-251 EGKSGVGE
+251 AGNSGVGE
-259 YTLGGTTKLFA
+259 YKLNGTTKLLA
-270 YAPVNNTDGW
+270 YAPIDNTDGW
-280 SLGISVPKTDFMGAV
+280 SLGVAAPETDFMGAV
-295 YRAAIIIGILIV
+295 YTAAIIIGILIV
-307 VLVLIGVF
+307 VIVLIGIF
-315 VAIRTA
+315 IAIRLA
-321 TSIGKPIQLCADRI
+321 TSIGKPIQLCAARI
-335 HKLSEGDLSSPVPE
+335 HKLSEGDLSSPVPV
-349 IKTKDETGRLAQ
+349 IHSKDETGKLAE
-361 QTVIIVKNLQDLIGD
+361 QTASIVQNLQNLIGD
-376 IGYLLGEMAR
+376 IGYVLGEMAG

-400 GDYEQ
+400 GDYEK
-405 LLLHMRNINK
+405 LLQHMRGINI
-415 ELSNTMAQI
+415 ELSKTMAQI

-449 TEQASAVEE
+449 TEQASAVQE

-469 SQRTAQLALQAKTA
+469 SQRTAKLALQAKNA
-483 ADNAGEE
+483 ADNAGAE
-490 LQTSSEYIATL
+490 LQASSEYIATL

-544 TAGKGFAVVADEVRN
+544 AAGKGFAVVADEVRN

-573 LIEKSIN
+573 LIEKSIG

-585 VDMMQKVSE
+585 VNMMQKVSE

-600 ESAGVAVSGMDE
+600 ESASVAVSGMDE

-657 QSEMLKNLIAG
+657 QSEMLKSLISG
-668 FQLRQE
+668 FKVRQD

>member
-1 MKYHAF
+1 
-7 KVKSKKDGYEM
+7 M

-23 KILLGMVATIVIGML
+23 KILLGMVATIVIGM
-38 VVGIVSIVLS
+38 VVIGVVSIAMS
-48 LQSSNSL
+48 LRSSNSL
-55 LKTAMQGTAEIAAGR
+55 LQTAMQGTAEITASR
-70 VQYEL
+70 VEYEL
-75 TSYIQIATAAG
+75 RSYIEIASTAG
-86 QNQVL
+86 QSDVL
-91 GSDEFPLDEKEE
+91 SNPDVALTEKEAY
-103 FINQLAT
+103 INQMAQ
-110 NNNMTR
+110 NYNMTR
-116 GNLLDLDGNSYF
+116 GNLLDLQGNSYF

-136 EYFQRAVAGE
+136 EYFQRAKEGE

-151 PTISKVTG
+151 PTLSKVTG

-170 RDGDGRNDIVG
+170 QDGDTSKPIIG

-187 EETFLNDI
+187 QETFLNDI

-205 SAFMMDKTGTTIADV
+205 EAFMLDKDGVTIADI
-220 TMDTVATQNVEE
+220 TMDTIGVQNIEE
-232 EAKTDSSMEQLAL
+232 LAKTDSTWSELAV
-245 YSAEMR
+245 YAADMR
-251 EGKSGVGE
+251 AGNSGVGQ
-259 YTLGGTTKLFA
+259 YKATGAKKLIA

-280 SLGISVPKTDFMGAV
+280 SLAVAAPVSDFMGTV
-295 YRAAIIIGILIV
+295 YVSAIIIGILIV
-307 VLVLIGVF
+307 IILLIGV
-315 VAIRTA
+315 VIAIRLA
-321 TSIGKPIQLCADRI
+321 TSIGRPIQLCAERI
-335 HKLSEGDLSSPVPE
+335 HKLSEGDLSSPVPQ
-349 IKTKDETGRLAQ
+349 INSQDETGRLAE
-361 QTVIIVKNLQDLIGD
+361 QTGRIVENLQNLIGD

-405 LLLHMRNINK
+405 LLRHVRGINK
-415 ELSNTMAQI
+415 QLSDTMAQI
-424 NTASAQVSAGAEQ
+424 NTASVQVSAGAEQ

-449 TEQASAVEE
+449 TEQASAVQE

-469 SQRTAQLALQAKTA
+469 SQRTAELAMQAKNA
-483 ADNAGEE
+483 ADNAGAE
-490 LQTSSEYIATL
+490 LQASSEYIATL

-544 TAGKGFAVVADEVRN
+544 AAGKGFAVVADEVRN

-573 LIEKSIN
+573 LIEKSID

-585 VDMMQKVSE
+585 VNMMQKVND

-657 QSEMLKNLIAG
+657 QSEMLKSLISS
-668 FQLRQE
+668 FQLRQD

>member
-1 MKYHAF
+1 
-7 KVKSKKDGYEM
+7 M

-23 KILLGMVATIVIGML
+23 KILLGMIATIVIGML
-38 VVGIVSIVLS
+38 AIGIVSITMNM
-48 LQSSNSL
+48 QSSNSML
-55 LKTAMQGTAEIAAGR
+55 QTAMEGTAETAASR
-70 VQYEL
+70 VEYEL
-75 TSYIQIATAAG
+75 RSFIEIASTAG
-86 QNQVL
+86 QNNVL
-91 GSDEFPLDEKEE
+91 SNNDVSVAEKETY
-103 FINQLAT
+103 INKVAKEYNL
-110 NNNMTR
+110 TR
-116 GNLLDLDGNSYF
+116 GNLLDLQGNSYF

-136 EYFQRAVAGE
+136 EYFQRAKNGE
-146 SFVST
+146 SLVST
-151 PTISKVTG
+151 PTVSKVTG
-159 ELSILV
+159 KLSILV

-170 RDGDGRNDIVG
+170 QDGDSSKPIVG

-195 MSSIHVSENS
+195 MTSIHVSANS
-205 SAFMMDKTGTTIADV
+205 EAFMMDKTGTTIADL
-220 TMDTVATQNVEE
+220 TMDTVGNQNIEE
-232 EAKTDSSMEQLAL
+232 EAKSDPSLEQLAI
-245 YSAEMR
+245 YSADMR
-251 EGKSGVGE
+251 AGNSGVGM
-259 YTLGGTTKLFA
+259 YKISGTTKLFA

-280 SLGISVPKTDFMGAV
+280 SLGISAPETDFMGATHT
-295 YRAAIIIGILIV
+295 ASIIIAILIV
-307 VLVLIGVF
+307 VVVLISVF
-315 VAIRTA
+315 IALRLA
-321 TSIGKPIQLCADRI
+321 TSIGKPIQLCVERI
-335 HKLSEGDLSSPVPE
+335 RKLSEGDLSSPVPE
-349 IKTKDETGRLAQ
+349 IHSKDETGRLAE
-361 QTVIIVKNLQDLIGD
+361 QTASIVKNLQDLIGD

-386 GNFNVRSRDYNYYI
+386 GNFSVRSRDYTYYI

-405 LLLHMRNINK
+405 LLQHVRGINK
-415 ELSNTMAQI
+415 ELSNTLAQI
-424 NTASAQVSAGAEQ
+424 NTASVQVSAGAEQ

-449 TEQASAVEE
+449 TEQASAVQE
-458 LSATINDISTD
+458 LSATINDISSD

-483 ADNAGEE
+483 ADNTGTE
-490 LQTSSEYIATL
+490 LQASSEYIATL
-501 GNAMSN
+501 GTAMGH

-536 AVEAARAG
+536 AVEASRAG
-544 TAGKGFAVVADEVRN
+544 VAGKGFAVVADEVRN

-573 LIEKSIN
+573 LIEKSID

-600 ESAGVAVSGMDE
+600 ESASVAVSGMDE

-657 QSEMLKNLIAG
+657 QAEMLKSLIVG

>member
-1 MKYHAF
+1 
-7 KVKSKKDGYEM
+7 M

-23 KILLGMVATIVIGML
+23 KILLGMVATIVIGM
-38 VVGIVSIVLS
+38 VVIGVVSIAMS
-48 LQSSNSL
+48 LRSSNSL
-55 LKTAMQGTAEIAAGR
+55 LQTAMQGTAEITASR
-70 VQYEL
+70 VEYEL
-75 TSYIQIATAAG
+75 RSYIQIASTAG
-86 QNQVL
+86 QSDVL
-91 GSDEFPLDEKEE
+91 SNPDVALTEKEAY
-103 FINQLAT
+103 INQMAQIY
-110 NNNMTR
+110 NMTR
-116 GNLLDLDGNSYF
+116 GNLLDLQGNSYF

-136 EYFQRAVAGE
+136 EYFQRAKEGE

-151 PTISKVTG
+151 PTLSKVTG

-170 RDGDGRNDIVG
+170 QDGDTSKPIIG

-187 EETFLNDI
+187 QETFLNDI

-205 SAFMMDKTGTTIADV
+205 EAFMLDKDGVTIADI
-220 TMDTVATQNVEE
+220 TMDTIGVQNIEE
-232 EAKTDSSMEQLAL
+232 LAKTDSTWSELAV
-245 YSAEMR
+245 YAADMR
-251 EGKSGVGE
+251 AGNSGVGQ
-259 YTLGGTTKLFA
+259 YKATGAKKLIA

-280 SLGISVPKTDFMGAV
+280 SLAIESPVSDFMGTV
-295 YRAAIIIGILIV
+295 YISAIIIGVLIV
-307 VLVLIGVF
+307 IILLIGVAI
-315 VAIRTA
+315 AIRLA
-321 TSIGKPIQLCADRI
+321 TSIGRPIQLCAERI
-335 HKLSEGDLSSPVPE
+335 HKLSEGDLSSPVPQ
-349 IKTKDETGRLAQ
+349 INSKDETGRLAE
-361 QTVIIVKNLQDLIGD
+361 QTDRIVENLQNLIGD

-400 GDYEQ
+400 GDYEK
-405 LLLHMRNINK
+405 LLRHVRGINK
-415 ELSNTMAQI
+415 QLSDTMAQI
-424 NTASAQVSAGAEQ
+424 NTASVQVSAGAEQ

-449 TEQASAVEE
+449 TEQASAVQE

-469 SQRTAQLALQAKTA
+469 SRRTAELAMQAKNA
-483 ADNAGEE
+483 ADNAGSE
-490 LQTSSEYIATL
+490 LQASSEYIATL

-544 TAGKGFAVVADEVRN
+544 AAGKGFAVVADEVRN

-573 LIEKSIN
+573 LIEKSID

-585 VDMMQKVSE
+585 VNMMQKVND

-657 QSEMLKNLIAG
+657 QSEMLKSLIG
-668 FQLRQE
+668 SFQLRQD

>member
-1 MKYHAF
+1 
-7 KVKSKKDGYEM
+7 M

-23 KILLGMVATIVIGML
+23 KILLGMVATIVIDM
-38 VVGIVSIVLS
+38 VVIGVVSIAMS
-48 LQSSNSL
+48 LRSSNSL
-55 LKTAMQGTAEIAAGR
+55 LQTAMQGTAEITASR
-70 VQYEL
+70 VEYEL
-75 TSYIQIATAAG
+75 RSYIEIASTAG
-86 QNQVL
+86 QSDVL
-91 GSDEFPLDEKEE
+91 SNPDVALTEKEAY
-103 FINQLAT
+103 INQMAQ
-110 NNNMTR
+110 NYNMTR
-116 GNLLDLDGNSYF
+116 GNLLDLQGNSYF

-136 EYFQRAVAGE
+136 EYFQRAKEGE

-151 PTISKVTG
+151 PTLSKVTG

-170 RDGDGRNDIVG
+170 QDGDTSKPIIG

-187 EETFLNDI
+187 QETFLNDI

-205 SAFMMDKTGTTIADV
+205 EAFMLDKDGVTIADI
-220 TMDTVATQNVEE
+220 TMDTIGVQNIEE
-232 EAKTDSSMEQLAL
+232 QAKTDSTWSELAV
-245 YSAEMR
+245 YAADMR
-251 EGKSGVGE
+251 AGNSGVGQ
-259 YTLGGTTKLFA
+259 YKATGAKKLIA

-280 SLGISVPKTDFMGAV
+280 SLAVAAPVSDFMGTV
-295 YRAAIIIGILIV
+295 YVSAIIIGILIV
-307 VLVLIGVF
+307 IILLIGV
-315 VAIRTA
+315 VIAIRLA
-321 TSIGKPIQLCADRI
+321 TSIGKPIQLCAERI
-335 HKLSEGDLSSPVPE
+335 HKLSEGDLSSPVPQ
-349 IKTKDETGRLAQ
+349 INSQDETGRLAE
-361 QTVIIVKNLQDLIGD
+361 QTGRIVENLQNLIGD

-405 LLLHMRNINK
+405 LLRHVRGINK
-415 ELSNTMAQI
+415 QLSDTMAQI
-424 NTASAQVSAGAEQ
+424 NTASVQVSAGAEQ

-449 TEQASAVEE
+449 TEQASAVQE

-469 SQRTAQLALQAKTA
+469 SQRTAELAMQAKNA
-483 ADNAGEE
+483 ADNAGAE
-490 LQTSSEYIATL
+490 LQASSEYIATL

-544 TAGKGFAVVADEVRN
+544 AAGKGFAVVADEVRN

-573 LIEKSIN
+573 LIEKSID

-585 VDMMQKVSE
+585 VNMMQKVND

-657 QSEMLKNLIAG
+657 QSEMLKSLISS
-668 FQLRQE
+668 FQLRQD

>member
-1 MKYHAF
+1 
-7 KVKSKKDGYEM
+7 M

-23 KILLGMVATIVIGML
+23 KILLGMVSTIVVGML
-38 VVGIVSIVLS
+38 IVGVVSIVIS
-48 LQSSNSL
+48 LKSSNSML
-55 LKTAMQGTAEIAAGR
+55 ETAMQGTVDVAASRVEYELRSYIEIASATG
-70 VQYEL
+70 QSEIL
-75 TSYIQIATAAG
+75 TREDAT
-86 QNQVL
+86 L
-91 GSDEFPLDEKEE
+91 EEKEAY
-103 FINQLAT
+103 IDQMAK

-116 GNLLDLDGNSYF
+116 GNLLDLQGNSYF

-136 EYFQRAVAGE
+136 EYFQRAKEGE

-151 PTISKVTG
+151 PTLSKVTG

-170 RDGDGRNDIVG
+170 QDGDTSKPIIG

-187 EETFLNDI
+187 QETFLNDI

-205 SAFMMDKTGTTIADV
+205 EAFMLDKDGVTIADI
-220 TMDTVATQNVEE
+220 TMDTIGVQNIEE
-232 EAKTDSSMEQLAL
+232 LAKTDSTWSELAV
-245 YSAEMR
+245 YAADMR
-251 EGKSGVGE
+251 AGNSGVGQ
-259 YTLGGTTKLFA
+259 YKATGAKKLIA

-280 SLGISVPKTDFMGAV
+280 SLAVAAPVSDFMGTV
-295 YRAAIIIGILIV
+295 YVSAIIIGILIV
-307 VLVLIGVF
+307 IILLIGV
-315 VAIRTA
+315 VIAIRLA
-321 TSIGKPIQLCADRI
+321 TSIGKPIQLCAERI
-335 HKLSEGDLSSPVPE
+335 YKLSEGDLSSPVPQ
-349 IKTKDETGRLAQ
+349 INSQDETGRLAE
-361 QTVIIVKNLQDLIGD
+361 QTGRIVENLQNLIGD

-405 LLLHMRNINK
+405 LLLHVRGINK
-415 ELSNTMAQI
+415 QLSDTMAQI
-424 NTASAQVSAGAEQ
+424 NTASVQVSAGAEQ

-449 TEQASAVEE
+449 TEQASAVQE

-469 SQRTAQLALQAKTA
+469 SRRTAELAMQAKNA
-483 ADNAGEE
+483 ADNAGAE
-490 LQTSSEYIATL
+490 LQASSEYIATL

-544 TAGKGFAVVADEVRN
+544 AAGKGFAVVADEVRN

-573 LIEKSIN
+573 LIEKSIE
-580 AVNEG
+580 AVNDG
-585 VDMMQKVSE
+585 VNMMQKVSE
-594 AVGSVM
+594 AVANVM
-600 ESAGVAVSGMDE
+600 EAASIAVTGMDE
-612 VADAVQR
+612 VAEAVQR
-619 ETDSIV
+619 ETESIV

-657 QSEMLKNLIAG
+657 QSEMLKSLISS
-668 FQLRQE
+668 FQLRQD

>member
-1 MKYHAF
+1 
-7 KVKSKKDGYEM
+7 M

-23 KILLGMVATIVIGML
+23 KILLGMVATIVIGM
-38 VVGIVSIVLS
+38 VVIGVVSIAMS
-48 LQSSNSL
+48 LRSSNSL
-55 LKTAMQGTAEIAAGR
+55 LQTAMQGTAEITASR
-70 VQYEL
+70 VEYEL
-75 TSYIQIATAAG
+75 RSYIQIASTAG
-86 QNQVL
+86 QSDVL
-91 GSDEFPLDEKEE
+91 SNPDVALTEKEAY
-103 FINQLAT
+103 INQMAQ
-110 NNNMTR
+110 NYNMTR
-116 GNLLDLDGNSYF
+116 GNLLDLQGNSYF

-136 EYFQRAVAGE
+136 EYFQRAKEGE

-151 PTISKVTG
+151 PTLSKVTG

-170 RDGDGRNDIVG
+170 QDGDTSKPIIG

-187 EETFLNDI
+187 QETFLNDI

-205 SAFMMDKTGTTIADV
+205 EAFMLDKDGVTIADI
-220 TMDTVATQNVEE
+220 TMDTIGVQNIEE
-232 EAKTDSSMEQLAL
+232 LAKTDSTWSELAV
-245 YSAEMR
+245 YAADMR
-251 EGKSGVGE
+251 SGNSGVGQ
-259 YTLGGTTKLFA
+259 YKATGAKKLIA

-280 SLGISVPKTDFMGAV
+280 SLAIESPVSDFMGTV
-295 YRAAIIIGILIV
+295 YISAIIIGVLIV
-307 VLVLIGVF
+307 IILLIGVAI
-315 VAIRTA
+315 AIRLA
-321 TSIGKPIQLCADRI
+321 TSIGRPIQLCAERI
-335 HKLSEGDLSSPVPE
+335 HKLSEGDLSSPVPQ
-349 IKTKDETGRLAQ
+349 INSKDETGRLAE
-361 QTVIIVKNLQDLIGD
+361 QTDRIVENLQNLIGD

-405 LLLHMRNINK
+405 LLRHVRGINK
-415 ELSNTMAQI
+415 QLSDTMAQI
-424 NTASAQVSAGAEQ
+424 NTASVQVSAGAEQ

-449 TEQASAVEE
+449 TEQASAVQE

-469 SQRTAQLALQAKTA
+469 SQRTAELAMRAKNA
-483 ADNAGEE
+483 ADNAGAE
-490 LQTSSEYIATL
+490 LQASSEYIATL

-544 TAGKGFAVVADEVRN
+544 AAGKGFAVVADEVRN

-573 LIEKSIN
+573 LIEKSID

-585 VDMMQKVSE
+585 VNMMQKVND

-657 QSEMLKNLIAG
+657 QSEMLKSLISS
-668 FQLRQE
+668 FQLRQD

>member
-1 MKYHAF
+1 
-7 KVKSKKDGYEM
+7 M

-38 VVGIVSIVLS
+38 VIGIVSIAMS
-48 LQSSNSL
+48 LQSSNSML
-55 LKTAMQGTAEIAAGR
+55 QTAMQGTAEIAASR
-70 VQYEL
+70 VEYEL
-75 TSYIQIATAAG
+75 VYYTEIATAAG

-91 GSDEFPLDEKEE
+91 GSDAIPLDEKKEY
-103 FINQLAT
+103 INQLAT

-116 GNLLDLDGNSYF
+116 GNLLDLQGNSYF
-128 DGNNYSDR
+128 DGNNYADR
-136 EYFQRAVAGE
+136 EYFQRAKNGE

-170 RDGDGRNDIVG
+170 RDGDGRKDIIG

-187 EETFLNDI
+187 EETFLNNI
-195 MSSIHVSENS
+195 MTSIHVSDNS

-232 EAKTDSSMEQLAL
+232 EAKTDSSLEQVAI
-245 YSAEMR
+245 YSADMR
-251 EGKSGVGE
+251 AGNSGVGE
-259 YTLGGTTKLFA
+259 YSLGGETKLFG
-270 YAPVNNTDGW
+270 YAPINNTDGW

-295 YRAAIIIGILIV
+295 YTAAIIIGILIV
-307 VLVLIGVF
+307 VVVLIGVF
-315 VAIRTA
+315 IAIRLA
-321 TSIGKPIQLCADRI
+321 TSIGKPIQMCVERI
-335 HKLSEGDLSSPVPE
+335 YKLSEGDLSSPVPE
-349 IKTKDETGRLAQ
+349 IHSKDETGRLAE
-361 QTVIIVKNLQDLIGD
+361 QTASIVKNLQDLIGD
-376 IGYLLGEMAR
+376 IGYLLGEMTR

-405 LLLHMRNINK
+405 LLQHVRGINK
-415 ELSNTMAQI
+415 GLSNTLAQI
-424 NTASAQVSAGAEQ
+424 NTASVQVSAGAEQ

-449 TEQASAVEE
+449 TEQASAVQE
-458 LSATINDISTD
+458 LSATINDISSD
-469 SQRTAQLALQAKTA
+469 SQRTAQLALQAKSA
-483 ADNAGEE
+483 ADNAGAE
-490 LQTSSEYIATL
+490 LQASSENIATL
-501 GNAMSN
+501 GTAMGN

-544 TAGKGFAVVADEVRN
+544 AAGKGFAVVADEVRN

-573 LIEKSIN
+573 LIEKTID

-585 VDMMQKVSE
+585 VNMMQKVSE

-600 ESAGVAVSGMDE
+600 ESASVAVSGMDE

-657 QSEMLKNLIAG
+657 QSEMLKSLIGG